1 MSLTVLPNTPVRKAS
16 DVTLAKRAEQAA
28 KLPWE
33 ALKDEA
39 EAARRDSVEHMDEL
53 VDAFA
58 TKAEA
63 GGFRVVRAADAAEAR
78 EAVVREIGSTAG
90 VVIKAKSM
98 VTEEIGLRHH
108 LEALAWRVFETDLGE
123 WIVQE
128 RGELPAHITGPA
140 MHLSTA
146 QVAATLS
153 KALGR
158 ELPADPE
165 ALARAATEFLS
176 EPLRNAS
183 VGISGANFLVAETG
197 EIVIVENEGNA
208 FFSTSADKHVV
219 VTGIDKVVRKR
230 ASIPT
235 LLRLLTISATGQP
248 QTVYTHVLGRR
259 AEGDPERTIVL
270 VDNGRRELAR
280 GEDAEAARCIRCGAC
295 MVACPVFR
303 QASGHGYETVY
314 PGPIGLIVAPYL
326 EPGRV
331 PEDAPFYSTLC
342 GACSEICPVRIP
354 IADLIA
360 KRREKLWREGK
371 TPLAV
376 QSAVG
381 LWKRAQNGAVLGP
394 LLRPL
399 LIALLRS
406 PSMRRL
412 AQLTRPGARR

>member
-1 MSLTVLPNTPVRKAS
+1 MSLPVLPNTPTRKAS

-33 ALKDEA
+33 RLRDEA
-39 EAARRDSVEHMDEL
+39 TAARRDSVEHMDEL

-58 TKAEA
+58 AKAGA
-63 GGFRVVRAADAAEAR
+63 SGLRVVRAADAAAAR
-78 EAVVREIGSTAG
+78 EAVVAEIGATAG
-90 VVIKAKSM
+90 VVIKAKSL

-108 LEALAWRVFETDLGE
+108 LEALSWRIFETDLGE

-128 RGELPAHITGPA
+128 RNELPAHITGPA
-140 MHLSTA
+140 MHLS
-146 QVAATLS
+146 AAEIAKTLS
-153 KALGR
+153 AALGR
-158 ELPADPE
+158 TLPPEPE
-165 ALARAATEFLS
+165 ALARAATDFLA

-183 VGISGANFLVAETG
+183 VGVSGANFLIAETG

-208 FFSTSADKHVV
+208 FFCTSADKHVV
-219 VTGIDKVVRKR
+219 VTGIDKVIRSR
-230 ASIPT
+230 ASLPA

-248 QTVYTHVLGRR
+248 QTVYTHVIGRR
-259 AEGDPERTIVL
+259 AEGDPQRTIVL
-270 VDNGRRELAR
+270 VDNGRRALAS

-326 EPGRV
+326 EPSRV
-331 PEDAPFYSTLC
+331 PDDAPFYSTLC

-354 IADLIA
+354 IAELIA

-371 TPLAV
+371 TPVAV
-376 QSAVG
+376 RSAVG

-399 LIALLRS
+399 LISLLRS
-406 PSMRRL
+406 PSLRRL
-412 AQLTRPGARR
+412 AQITRRGARR